1 MPTESPTLSPSATP
15 TTRHPTTL
23 MPTESPTLSPSATPT
38 TQHPTTLMPTDSPTI
53 SPSASPTT
61 QHPTTVTPTDS
72 PTVSPSAAPTTQ
84 HPTTVTPTDSPTVSP
99 SAAPTTQHP
108 TTVMPTDSPTVSPSA
123 SPTESPS
130 LSPTFSPTM
139 TPTET
144 PSLSPTILPPSP
156 PPPPPPP
163 PSPPPPPPSP
173 PPPPPNPPPPPL
185 ETDTTNT
192 SANAYLVSGTDNG
205 THVGGYTNETTGR
218 RRILASATSTDAFAW
233 YVDTYVDDEFI
244 GRCDPSSTSFGDHS
258 LLTAMVSLPGGKT
271 YANTQHSLIPVDD
284 LTGECAPLNMSNGDW
299 NVARVLYVE
308 DGVVYYT
315 AVSNVESGDGSTAL
329 HALNL
334 TDGDWRILLERQ
346 GMLTNETL
354 AVGVM
359 STKNGGNATG
369 EATLVVGFDNH
380 AVTIFHVDTGNITQL
395 EYRADR
401 FVDAIVAFVR
411 NREEISVV
419 VMAFHEPDLFEVVEM
434 YHNAT
439 DDSYDERLLLTF
451 FTNPRNVSEMTP
463 FKLASHDFDLD
474 GHMDL
479 VISSANLTTVTT
491 VLPILEFQ
499 NYDQSKTYFDVYH
512 NRNGHF
518 DLADSTRVYSP
529 SLIDLF
535 VPSFGAG
542 GGIRLINHEDAQMAS
557 ISRMTY
563 PPLPSAPPLSQQMPM
578 CMDRPA
584 HMIHGETLVGLT
596 EMYGGL
602 CYELSPAE
610 CNERAPCH
618 LNVATARCDFSL
630 EHFLRRRER
639 VHSTC
644 TGIPFDFCSQAD
656 ICVPGMLDTD
666 SQNPSCE
673 DGAVNITS
681 QACSI
686 YAKAYHNESVFK
698 GISDERVPDKTTLD
712 DEDPETECP
721 SLFDEDS
728 DEPSPRVV
736 YESSTRRCFVGFQGN
751 GADANS
757 DSDAPCC
764 DRATAALRVT
774 KQAHYALSSTLTGST
789 QNPQHVVFSFDEATG
804 MDCYIMNMFP
814 TNGDLVEIV
823 PVKLGI
829 QNSVTG
835 ENAKLK
841 HQMQNAILSIG
852 SNGMKIEGQHPI
864 GHVMLFDDK
873 LALNDLRKLHNGYVA
888 DRGMQ
893 REIAERLVFWYPMNQ
908 NWWQDHSGNGLHL
921 TEYISTAYQ
930 GWDASPATYDIT
942 RFLQSAYVKEI
953 IEPGTP
959 SLYHIQVRRGATNK
973 HYTTPTSSTIVANTT
988 REVLFAGS
996 YLQYET
1002 GAGLSGTSSH
1012 PGCVG
1017 GLHQMLPR
1025 LPEMVRWMTPEN
1037 ANQALLASPI
1047 PGTDTL
1053 STVGQRYHADP
1064 FNSTWYVL
1072 AACISNSECEARD
1085 GLHAVSDGGN
1095 YLEARDI
1102 VKFPYYLDRGSFTL
1116 SFWAML
1122 RTNTTNNQLT
1132 TFTITNS
1139 GTTLRNQG
1147 SGRRGQ
1153 SWVMQSGVALQ
1164 ITFGRCEAKTFVS
1177 GAAAIT
1183 DRDLCF
1189 TISAFDAT
1197 GHTGQATGFGNKDY
1211 NVPLYRN
1218 TAYNGSQTWMD
1229 YVVRDTGYLTGS
1241 QDRAQLVAITMDS
1254 WSRVQVY
1261 VGGSVGSEAT
1271 LVNAHV
1277 SGCART
1283 DCDIFLRGR
1292 SVWKEIAGD
1301 PVFAIGRAFERIQ
1314 GNVAINNVALFGTA
1328 LSRNEVEELYNRGKG
1343 NELSELLQSRLIMW
1357 LPLQYIH
1364 HRDLINPPSFITE
1377 YRAYGEVDGMLIDYD
1392 RTTKYYRISL
1402 GCHGGPCTQTW
1413 TASYTGFY
1421 NSYYNPTF
1429 KWQLTKPAGN
1439 YGDSDRF
1446 VKVNSTGEP
1455 YRLTAGPTFE
1465 NVRMIDRTIDHDQY
1479 MKTANPNAEEEERV
1493 YLGPGLEWVTNA
1505 TRDIV
1510 YGAHKRWSNFY
1521 MAGEATKGNYQT
1533 ATNGVD
1539 PIPRNVY
1546 NFILSQSSEALN
1558 VAVNVKR
1565 EITIAFWAPIYT
1577 ADYENDNKANYV
1589 SIINDD
1595 GYPIIRVEYRLYPH
1609 GTCGYRLYYSV
1620 QIGGGARSHSVFW
1633 QGTGCA
1639 VNYNDPD
1646 YTALLVFS
1654 VHSGLTAINMFTGNM
1669 HQKGG
1674 VHESTS
1680 LAKSGTITRLPNKPM
1695 HVGVGIYANPYNKE
1709 YRQHGGAGRVPITNL
1724 LVLDRQVNKA
1734 DVQTLLKDGFGGP
1747 LDPSFYPNTI
1757 HWYPMTQNWWEDV
1770 GPYRLHMNE
1779 YRTSGSAWYWEG
1791 PPNEGPFVRYESGTA
1806 SDFYLQYNNI
1816 TNMQSLRWF
1825 RMSRYN
1831 QNMVGIEKAQ
1841 NQVWINRQNSV
1852 YALTPA
1858 YPPPPPLA
1866 PHAQAALSRPYYA
1879 DVFGGWY
1886 YPVVTKFFEYDDGTY
1901 WSDPSVRVGRV
1912 SVGVGMSDTDSGSF
1926 PISQI
1931 AIFDRALSE
1940 VEISELYSNG
1950 TGNST
1955 MPTDL
1960 LDSLVSWYPMQDNW
1974 WEDISRTRAH
1984 FSEHLMRSKQTNY
1997 HFAHSVDHAW
2007 LNFMYS
2013 DYAVAINPPG
2023 LQSSFFARIANRNLD
2038 YKMYG
2043 SRTKRYITNMAPAFD
2058 AVWEEELPRH
2068 TDPVRESCD
2077 EVVAMVNISNATTE
2091 DEVMTIHATFAGVH
2105 DLTSARV
2112 SLGRVYESV
2121 RLSASIDETW
2131 TEVAV
2136 HRTSELD
2143 FVFSWGNGTIVRT
2156 DALRLLVGVGYWYS
2170 GDDYSVR
2177 GVDDPPDATLVEVR
2191 GCSLAS
2197 GDAKPVLPPRYATSS
2212 EEVLASSLHDDNF
2225 RFGEDC
2231 DTYGMTDDVYYH
2243 QELGVGRRYLLESGD
2258 QLVSYGI
2265 LSQSEDAAT
2274 TLCATML
2281 FDANVPSQYLPVPL
2295 WAHSYRA
2302 GVAYR
2307 FMSTTRNVTS
2317 VTLLLYASEYDLGS
2331 PTVRNVR
2338 VRYMTKGLHG
2348 NFVDVPHQSDHLKE
2362 GGAVRRALNVTVR
2375 FVPVLTRALLVS
2387 FDADE
2392 GASTPPTTYL
2402 RGLRIH
2408 EAASA
2413 VASADTSSE
2422 YAFYASPRTSSFLLT
2437 GSKQARDHA
2446 GDLQPLGT
2454 AYTVS
2459 QSSFGNKSFDDYYVV
2474 ATSPPSQKLSEMMRA
2489 SQFTL
2494 MFWTVITARHNLG
2507 HWFRDTVQLRTDDG
2521 YFVSV
2526 EWVHIENAYKLY
2538 ARYGDSGYAPSQAQ
2552 MNECEGQWD
2561 EQDWIQHLDGKQDI
2575 AQFIGL
2581 VVGDGQVKVYVGGAN
2596 SNSLDPEVV
2605 VHCYFDRELTRHF
2618 ARNTTQL
2625 VFGRDPV
2632 DYVQGQSP
2640 ITNVLLLDQALDE
2653 SELASYYNRG
2663 QGRDVDPK
2671 TVAAWYPMTR
2681 NWWQDVSE
2689 HSSHLHIYEGAG
2701 NTYNDKRYFLHAHTS
2716 LGFGKETRPGEPT
2729 VYFRRV
2735 GDSNAEFRWTPSFH
2749 VASGHNKLF
2758 SGTTQLNPYQSMYT
2772 SSNYMKKE
2780 NRDRISCTA
2789 GSCPTNY
2796 RYYSLLN
2803 LVAVEDQT
2811 WIGEPPYTEYSFGG
2825 AYSRGVIEDATH
2837 SADPVSSNWYYA
2849 SRSAYKAITTYSSE
2863 YDHLRMGHNVTERYE
2878 HDWKQH
2884 NNMLASDVNPLI
2896 SRAVNERSFTFSMW
2910 MMLNGK
2916 GGASEYST
2924 IIRLMDYGNDRQV
2937 AGQLSRGVEIY
2948 LYGDGTIGDRRIY
2961 AQVSFF
2967 MHAADSKTTEYQYY
2981 RLWHAMWFY
2990 AMPELDGT
2998 QQKAQMVTFVM
3009 HPNATVDIYVGNMN
3023 PDFPNVT
3030 AMVKGKYGEVRANRT
3045 FAQTGSEPDWSEWK
3059 PQDNDGTNFY
3069 NLSSD
3074 GRIVFNKRRNSVPG
3088 LMAFTNVLLLDVPLS
3103 EQEVTRLFESGDVRS
3118 EFSNNLVAWYPMTDN
3133 WWEDIG
3139 PYRSH
3144 FTEYLFTAGS
3154 FQEGAWNLTDR
3165 RVFNE
3170 FAVPVLAGNRS
3181 AYYYRTRYWDYQ
3193 FLTHPEINGFDKADI
3208 NNMETVPDE
3217 EQRWML
3223 AREPATRHV
3232 PVSAND
3238 PNLRDLGSNPTC
3250 VSIVDTEFDED
3261 AKYLMVNSQGRTP
3274 LANGDRLYTQE
3285 PHTNGMCPKAMLDGH
3300 AYRGTD
3306 GYTQASIQEYT
3317 YVVYAFGGGPRTVS
3331 AIRLTTS
3338 TLNDDITDPLA
3349 LKKQLLLFAYNLTT
3363 ATESY
3368 RFWGVAPTEANT
3380 GGHARFSGIG
3390 VVNSRG
3396 VHVEP
3401 VMYHYNRNVTGDS
3414 SDPYSYAS
3422 HLDVTS
3428 LNDHTFED
3436 YLYLW
3441 SSWSQPVFYVEL
3453 DTPET
3458 LRAVTLHSQNEF
3470 PQAGLLVASKDEVN
3484 WHVVSNWTATSS
3496 DTEVR
3501 ANVTDVSSKRYE
3513 IPNHR
3518 FSLYDYPPE
3527 EDSLRDEF
3535 EKTRFLEN
3543 YRDGEGRSLMVTF
3556 DPVVTT
3562 DAIFFGIRDAYAS
3575 VPTVIM
3581 ELRIFA
3587 TEYVGPTLSPP
3598 PSPPSSPSPPPAPP
3612 RAPPTPPSLFT
3623 MPRVGVQSLSTSN
3636 CQFQVGTYP
3645 YNNLILFNRSLQEDE
3660 LSRIYH
3666 EEGFSGSQDPLLKDV
3681 LAWYPMHTEN
3691 WWQDV
3696 SGNGRHLYEYRSPNY
3711 GTANAAD
3718 RTFTNIQ
3725 TLRDTYLVTRP
3736 GEKSNYYIQVAD
3748 PAHFSLAAYTPQHM
3762 YRGKIYDGYEIGA
3775 YFLGVRVVP
3784 DQRWFEFPEWYTGEH
3799 IIVTDNHALN
3809 RASDNTA
3816 CDTNKKDAWVLSTY
3830 DRSYSLSN
3838 GDTLYISPYDED
3850 EARSLDGYYPLYRR
3864 GYLGSQHEIP
3874 HNCSLARGEWDC
3886 NATSGTEGVVRFGFP
3901 NENHTLNHG
3910 NHTPVRHEAGCPTDL
3925 FDRSDS
3931 TGWFTS
3937 DGRYNML
3944 YRFGEAR
3951 YVDGIAFAMNDG
3963 LLESLSVTCY
3973 EDFGNA
3979 SSTFATVI
3987 DVTEAI
3993 SPDDGWVNLTG
4004 NATATCLSA
4013 RVRASTTGGITESA
4027 LIFYPSE
4034 PLINSPPPPALP
4046 PAPPRGVMVEGYF
4059 PVFASEPEAKS
4070 ASPLADAFL
4079 IKLTAGYYYMPSGL
4093 VQGAEVWYGDY
4104 VGTVDSSADD
4114 AQGNATDSSSV
4125 SAWGF
4130 GAFACSE
4137 ALRANKETC
4146 LGDRVREQLGGVVA
4160 GEIDTVA
4167 YPSGCLYVIRAHNV
4181 AELYYN
4187 DAKNVWHGCDR
4198 FAHVKCVCQKGV
4210 PESERRLVTRTTDP
4224 RFDALRYRLTFQDE
4238 EDPLRAVNGNGRE
4251 APQGSFNLTRGQ
4263 PALDFSVTPHGRFAG
4278 GSLVVNSSSGGLRL
4292 STDDR
4297 VLGLVGAP
4305 FESFT
4310 LSYWSRL
4317 EQKVARPSTPVLRTV
4332 PNGRFVDERALE
4344 SPVSHARQL
4353 RIVEATADAFSRT
4366 NPAAPSGYSYNGPA
4380 VIDGSMN
4387 TQAYIAR
4394 HVVLMFNRSVF
4405 VEELIVTVASHL
4417 NHPSW
4422 RHWTPGNL
4430 AWQRLLP
4437 NATGA
4442 YSESSWD
4449 WAPLQTELVGHGGV
4463 GSATVQGSVWGHQ
4476 RVISPIACTAVRALF
4491 PEPAQT
4497 GSYPRYMVTEMA
4509 AYGQLVHT
4517 ANATRGPPYRSHESA
4532 LLVERVRSESSP
4544 EQRSHVDFARNNS
4557 FEAPLA
4563 IFWRLRILQV
4573 SDVASETYQISA
4585 GPYLED
4591 ETGRIVSGSSGG
4603 LYKSS
4608 TRTLYSNGAYS
4619 IPGDISTRSNP
4630 GHFSSTGWTED
4641 IRTYFTFE
4649 YHVPRR
4655 PYRLRFKCGNS
4666 ADSPPKCPT
4675 LVSIEYAYNSSDSFT
4690 HLRNVSLLRY
4700 TRESPEIGQW
4710 RTVSI
4715 AEEDSGVTD
4724 VVNAEH
4730 VRETWVHTTAAF
4742 DSEQGATRVAKFY
4755 AGNAHGGALRDAV
4768 SRATLPLDVPGE
4780 RNFEFGADLVEDEV
4794 LRISD
4799 VRLHALALNWR
4810 EIEEMHRGFRDADSD
4825 PHRVSLLTKAPVYPE
4840 SFGASIASHLVDSP
4854 EELPFAFD
4862 SDTLR
4867 LQEPL
4872 GGDLIDR
4879 LKFAHR
4885 YVPAVSEDRAH
4896 ATTFTLE
4903 RPTLVYLGVPESVAD
4918 AQDVNASLYNQ
4929 LASWGGWSR
4938 GSSNLGC
4945 DQRLLPTSGA
4955 TTGYQSGHA
4964 HGSNIHIYMSNGL
4977 NYFWGSTYLAHA
4989 YVRDRP
4995 EMDLYF
5001 STAVT
5006 LTYLMLAQRNEDA
5019 NIAAHYGYFILP
5031 PDGDAEKD
5039 SDWVLLLRSELSKRT
5054 FLQHRIDPPR
5064 IMKGLRIMYTGE
5076 DYDLTD
5082 APDFMTAA
5090 NPALAIYQ
5098 VYMYG
5103 CEGAPSA
5110 VASVTTQKYERS
5122 VRTDSSGTLAARA
5135 NALKYGGYDKQE
5147 SITWYSA
5154 VADRGTHT
5162 LRCGDDDPLRDG
5174 GSHPAPHCSQT
5185 VIAFSGRDDADVPR
5199 VLTPF
5204 KGALVG
5210 AAALRNSTPYIGARP
5225 LGGDPTQEE
5234 PHERDIGRVA
5244 MWVYYDP
5251 SYYEGDSY
5259 YWRTGDAFIDEAR
5272 PGPSRPHLRESMKKR
5287 DLHNPHE
5294 HPGAL
5299 LDGIVSPAFES
5310 TTMKPDYQKPHLN
5323 ERDSVGE
5330 RVRLDALPD
5339 TTGDNRIGI
5348 GGYFGFE
5355 TTVDQRDMTVVLDFD
5370 GQLLG
5375 ASSHAGRRFGL
5386 ASVEIFNK
5394 HHPGQSSSGNRD
5406 FVSRVEIHCAASLI
5420 LTEAGNPSVH
5430 DDPNWIPV
5438 VHPHVPGSG
5447 GKDLLRPVQR
5457 TQHINYV
5464 SYTLHNNEPTQ
5475 IDLSKQ
5481 CDLGAGMRYLR
5492 LRFDR
5497 VFSSARSHG
5506 GLAEIRVWGRELR
5519 PRDADRAP
5527 RTEASSVAVSPPA
5540 ATAWRLDCAASGH
5553 QSGHNN
5559 NPTRANLNEWS
5570 VYDETGVAPTSKA
5583 FTSRAMPDAHFYT
5596 GTWARLG
5603 ITATVAVPAASN
5615 LDETYGTYWATD
5627 GIYNVNSG
5635 GSISMA
5641 CPGSSI
5647 VHTFAS
5653 PVTPSSVVWA
5663 GNDNG
5668 YAMTGMRVYYA
5679 SGNLSEPV
5687 RVLDDSVIPKRYPPI
5702 GFKEE
5707 AVSAGYLTTSGY
5719 DLGENLGVRSA
5730 NSGPI
5735 VMDLFVSNQSHGNGA
5750 YELRVDGDQQ
5760 PGHLTKSSPAKL
5772 FDHLDMRNET
5782 AAVLYSNSKVIEYTT
5797 TNLVVSPEMRHYSVT
5812 LRLPEFTYLLWYEL
5826 HPPIKDRARYAPRSW
5841 TLSGVCEQGERRELH
5856 RRDGAVENEWY
5867 TWRGTEYIVASEFAC
5882 NEFILTFRDLTTS
5895 NMISLTEWALFGSDT
5910 VADRD
5915 SLRPT
5920 WTEHAFYD
5928 VREDDLHSNVPLSV
5942 PLNEARPATGA
5953 RHWTLVIKDTID
5965 RAGPLELMEA
5975 SFLDDH
5981 LRLLQPESTFFS
5993 NNLSQSDP
6001 SVLHDGSENQNRMY
6015 RSDISVNDAPAVYD
6029 RAVFPVLLNYTF
6041 PADQRPPRYVQFA
6054 YDSSEASAP
6063 REIEVQFS
6071 HGGHYW
6077 TSHGTYRT
6085 EEFDLHPVGTH
6096 RPVRYDL
6103 RRRDVGRA
6111 ARYAHCELP
6120 RELAV
6125 TMDDESLRLS
6135 QQPLLSYLGSMEA
6148 EAYEASTEDDIQS
6161 VGSTQ
6166 LTRCALNDAQA
6177 NHSIHLLGECH
6188 LVLDLLEPANS
6199 FESSAELSLD
6209 EGFGKTAIIY
6219 NFSEPTSVGR
6229 IELTLADHALLKGV
6243 EIFYHAVLDEE
6254 LGHTSYLPFELA
6266 VERAGRD
6273 RLLLGPEDADLK
6285 RTVVYVSGEGSV
6297 STTALRLEFGG
6308 ASDDATTVALEG
6320 FRVYGPSPQ
6329 TPDRSPANYTRSAD
6343 ERPLVVVAGGH
6354 AIFEVTNPE
6363 RFVSTVV
6370 VEFLE
6375 DFEVPARWYL
6385 ESRKLNGS
6393 AWKRSHTQIDDARA
6407 RTAIRIDRDVEQFRL
6422 VIDDTHVAARYSLA
6436 AFEVYACECGNET
6449 NATLPELAV
6458 EAPRW
6463 ILPSHEAPTGDL
6475 KAALDGSGEL
6485 QESSS
6490 SSNAFI
6496 VYNERP
6502 IFANEE
6508 TDLVGMQLHVH
6519 GRTGTVALLIV
6530 PDGVREDH
6538 RASSSEAHA
6547 VPTPSVGVHVSDT
6560 AVRGVRYWRAFDD
6573 ESGAWSDTPE
6583 SEEFDLLDP
6592 PSSAVAGGVLR
6603 LVVDATN
6610 GDVRAYR
6617 NTLANEEETADFYLA
6632 HHFDDRL
6639 APIEHVHQ
6647 YRVVMMNLEGAGF
6660 DLVDADTRDL
6670 YREHSCDP
6678 SERLGSRFRITP
6690 EFDSFECDAFRRLD
6704 FSSSRFQCVHF
6715 EHTLTR
6721 YGGWTRDEATERCVE
6736 LGGTLLTIPD
6746 LDLVD
6751 AATFAAELR
6760 QAFHDSF
6767 RESVLADREHPL
6779 YQNIAV
6785 EELTATDLSELR
6797 FAMANLSSLTERTEA
6812 PPVFADVVARVDV
6825 ASGEWRWELSSAD
6838 TAAVDA
6844 ESLWLGGL
6852 TPDPM
6857 QKPRC
6862 AVLREAASNATFDGE
6877 PRFGLEATDCE
6888 SVLTHVACSRAA
6900 NVHAPPAPPAQRA
6913 PPSAVDRFGGARMAT
6928 DPLLRVV
6935 SYQDATLLSDEGETI
6950 AELAPYRPITLPS
6963 NVTYAYASVPITVYT
6978 NGPAEPAPVLLH
6990 ARGVVLGCVTWI
7002 DANETL
7008 ALRVMAHR
7016 AETRFAVVV
7025 EGDVVPTS
7033 WRADLALPTNV
7044 LVEANFTADR
7054 QVRAVFVR
7062 ASDEISVSAQ
7072 RAGDNEGGVS
7082 CMPLGDKLGGW
7093 TGVERSL
7100 TDGDAN
7106 LVLSAF
7112 RPGRELNETSELFPF
7127 ELVRL
7132 DELYQSTG
7140 KADSRRVYVG
7150 EAPSILAGS
7159 ELNERMQVGQGAG
7172 RARFEF
7178 NDNATRGTYLLVGC
7192 VNNRTD
7198 GTFDVAPWIP
7208 ERLFSTQFVY
7218 AYDTRPSIVG
7228 ALSFH
7233 TGVLPDY
7240 VDATQ
7245 QSVRQATTSAPED
7258 IIAGLYLKS
7267 YVLESAAQLP
7277 SNETLITGVPAAHA
7291 VVDGR
7296 RLRTVI
7302 GSVDYLSGRLWT
7314 SSLPDLRP

>member
-1 MPTESPTLSPSATP
+1 
-15 TTRHPTTL
+15 
-23 MPTESPTLSPSATPT
+23 
-38 TQHPTTLMPTDSPTI
+38 
-53 SPSASPTT
+53 
-61 QHPTTVTPTDS
+61 
-72 PTVSPSAAPTTQ
+72 
-84 HPTTVTPTDSPTVSP
+84 
-99 SAAPTTQHP
+99 
-108 TTVMPTDSPTVSPSA
+108 
-123 SPTESPS
+123 
-130 LSPTFSPTM
+130 
-139 TPTET
+139 
-144 PSLSPTILPPSP
+144 
-156 PPPPPPP
+156 
-163 PSPPPPPPSP
+163 
-173 PPPPPNPPPPPL
+173 
-185 ETDTTNT
+185 
-192 SANAYLVSGTDNG
+192 
-205 THVGGYTNETTGR
+205 
-218 RRILASATSTDAFAW
+218 
-233 YVDTYVDDEFI
+233 
-244 GRCDPSSTSFGDHS
+244 
-258 LLTAMVSLPGGKT
+258 MVSLPGGKT

-299 NVARVLYVE
+299 NMARVLYVE

-764 DRATAALRVT
+764 DRATAALR
-774 KQAHYALSSTLTGST
+774 S
-789 QNPQHVVFSFDEATG
+789 
-804 MDCYIMNMFP
+804 
-814 TNGDLVEIV
+814 
-823 PVKLGI
+823 
-829 QNSVTG
+829 
-835 ENAKLK
+835 
-841 HQMQNAILSIG
+841 
-852 SNGMKIEGQHPI
+852 
-864 GHVMLFDDK
+864 
-873 LALNDLRKLHNGYVA
+873 
-888 DRGMQ
+888 
-893 REIAERLVFWYPMNQ
+893 
-908 NWWQDHSGNGLHL
+908 
-921 TEYISTAYQ
+921 
-930 GWDASPATYDIT
+930 
-942 RFLQSAYVKEI
+942 
-953 IEPGTP
+953 
-959 SLYHIQVRRGATNK
+959 
-973 HYTTPTSSTIVANTT
+973 
-988 REVLFAGS
+988 
-996 YLQYET
+996 
-1002 GAGLSGTSSH
+1002 
-1012 PGCVG
+1012 
-1017 GLHQMLPR
+1017 
-1025 LPEMVRWMTPEN
+1025 
-1037 ANQALLASPI
+1037 
-1047 PGTDTL
+1047 
-1053 STVGQRYHADP
+1053 
-1064 FNSTWYVL
+1064 
-1072 AACISNSECEARD
+1072 
-1085 GLHAVSDGGN
+1085 
-1095 YLEARDI
+1095 
-1102 VKFPYYLDRGSFTL
+1102 
-1116 SFWAML
+1116 
-1122 RTNTTNNQLT
+1122 
-1132 TFTITNS
+1132 
-1139 GTTLRNQG
+1139 
-1147 SGRRGQ
+1147 
-1153 SWVMQSGVALQ
+1153 
-1164 ITFGRCEAKTFVS
+1164 
-1177 GAAAIT
+1177 
-1183 DRDLCF
+1183 
-1189 TISAFDAT
+1189 
-1197 GHTGQATGFGNKDY
+1197 
-1211 NVPLYRN
+1211 
-1218 TAYNGSQTWMD
+1218 
-1229 YVVRDTGYLTGS
+1229 
-1241 QDRAQLVAITMDS
+1241 
-1254 WSRVQVY
+1254 
-1261 VGGSVGSEAT
+1261 
-1271 LVNAHV
+1271 
-1277 SGCART
+1277 
-1283 DCDIFLRGR
+1283 
-1292 SVWKEIAGD
+1292 
-1301 PVFAIGRAFERIQ
+1301 FERIQ
-1314 GNVAINNVALFGTA
+1314 GNIAINNVALFGTA
-1328 LSRNEVEELYNRGKG
+1328 LSEEQLRLLYNYGSG
-1343 NELSELLQSRLIMW
+1343 VELDSHMRRLLIMW
-1357 LPLQYIH
+1357 LPLQHLH
-1364 HRDLINPPSFITE
+1364 HRDYANPPSFVTE
-1377 YRAYGEVDGMLIDYD
+1377 WRAYNQVDGMMTDLSQSASFQISG
-1392 RTTKYYRISL
+1392 TYYYE
-1402 GCHGGPCTQTW
+1402 Q
-1413 TASYTGFY
+1413 YFFY
-1421 NSYYNPTF
+1421 PNQHPNGV
-1429 KWQLTKPAGN
+1429 WHHMKPAGD
-1439 YGDSDRF
+1439 YGESDRF
-1446 VKVNSTGEP
+1446 VKVNNTAEP
-1455 YRLTAGPTFE
+1455 YRLIAGPTFE
-1465 NVRMIDRTIDHDQY
+1465 NVRMINRTIDHDEY
-1479 MKTANPNAEEEERV
+1479 AMLRSEGDSDSADGELSYT
-1493 YLGPGLEWVTNA
+1493 GPGAEWLTNFFR
-1505 TRDIV
+1505 TTFLR
-1510 YGAHKRWSNFY
+1510 K
-1521 MAGEATKGNYQT
+1521 E
-1533 ATNGVD
+1533 
-1539 PIPRNVY
+1539 PISFCP
-1546 NFILSQSSEALN
+1546 LQ
-1558 VAVNVKR
+1558 
-1565 EITIAFWAPIYT
+1565 
-1577 ADYENDNKANYV
+1577 
-1589 SIINDD
+1589 
-1595 GYPIIRVEYRLYPH
+1595 
-1609 GTCGYRLYYSV
+1609 
-1620 QIGGGARSHSVFW
+1620 
-1633 QGTGCA
+1633 
-1639 VNYNDPD
+1639 
-1646 YTALLVFS
+1646 
-1654 VHSGLTAINMFTGNM
+1654 
-1669 HQKGG
+1669 
-1674 VHESTS
+1674 
-1680 LAKSGTITRLPNKPM
+1680 
-1695 HVGVGIYANPYNKE
+1695 
-1709 YRQHGGAGRVPITNL
+1709 VPI
-1724 LVLDRQVNKA
+1724 
-1734 DVQTLLKDGFGGP
+1734 
-1747 LDPSFYPNTI
+1747 
-1757 HWYPMTQNWWEDV
+1757 
-1770 GPYRLHMNE
+1770 
-1779 YRTSGSAWYWEG
+1779 
-1791 PPNEGPFVRYESGTA
+1791 
-1806 SDFYLQYNNI
+1806 
-1816 TNMQSLRWF
+1816 
-1825 RMSRYN
+1825 
-1831 QNMVGIEKAQ
+1831 
-1841 NQVWINRQNSV
+1841 
-1852 YALTPA
+1852 
-1858 YPPPPPLA
+1858 
-1866 PHAQAALSRPYYA
+1866 
-1879 DVFGGWY
+1879 
-1886 YPVVTKFFEYDDGTY
+1886 
-1901 WSDPSVRVGRV
+1901 
-1912 SVGVGMSDTDSGSF
+1912 
-1926 PISQI
+1926 
-1931 AIFDRALSE
+1931 
-1940 VEISELYSNG
+1940 
-1950 TGNST
+1950 
-1955 MPTDL
+1955 
-1960 LDSLVSWYPMQDNW
+1960 
-1974 WEDISRTRAH
+1974 
-1984 FSEHLMRSKQTNY
+1984 
-1997 HFAHSVDHAW
+1997 
-2007 LNFMYS
+2007 
-2013 DYAVAINPPG
+2013 
-2023 LQSSFFARIANRNLD
+2023 
-2038 YKMYG
+2038 
-2043 SRTKRYITNMAPAFD
+2043 
-2058 AVWEEELPRH
+2058 
-2068 TDPVRESCD
+2068 
-2077 EVVAMVNISNATTE
+2077 
-2091 DEVMTIHATFAGVH
+2091 
-2105 DLTSARV
+2105 
-2112 SLGRVYESV
+2112 
-2121 RLSASIDETW
+2121 
-2131 TEVAV
+2131 
-2136 HRTSELD
+2136 
-2143 FVFSWGNGTIVRT
+2143 
-2156 DALRLLVGVGYWYS
+2156 
-2170 GDDYSVR
+2170 
-2177 GVDDPPDATLVEVR
+2177 
-2191 GCSLAS
+2191 
-2197 GDAKPVLPPRYATSS
+2197 
-2212 EEVLASSLHDDNF
+2212 
-2225 RFGEDC
+2225 
-2231 DTYGMTDDVYYH
+2231 
-2243 QELGVGRRYLLESGD
+2243 
-2258 QLVSYGI
+2258 
-2265 LSQSEDAAT
+2265 
-2274 TLCATML
+2274 
-2281 FDANVPSQYLPVPL
+2281 
-2295 WAHSYRA
+2295 
-2302 GVAYR
+2302 
-2307 FMSTTRNVTS
+2307 
-2317 VTLLLYASEYDLGS
+2317 
-2331 PTVRNVR
+2331 
-2338 VRYMTKGLHG
+2338 
-2348 NFVDVPHQSDHLKE
+2348 
-2362 GGAVRRALNVTVR
+2362 
-2375 FVPVLTRALLVS
+2375 
-2387 FDADE
+2387 
-2392 GASTPPTTYL
+2392 
-2402 RGLRIH
+2402 LRI
-2408 EAASA
+2408 
-2413 VASADTSSE
+2413 
-2422 YAFYASPRTSSFLLT
+2422 
-2437 GSKQARDHA
+2437 
-2446 GDLQPLGT
+2446 
-2454 AYTVS
+2454 
-2459 QSSFGNKSFDDYYVV
+2459 
-2474 ATSPPSQKLSEMMRA
+2474 
-2489 SQFTL
+2489 
-2494 MFWTVITARHNLG
+2494 
-2507 HWFRDTVQLRTDDG
+2507 
-2521 YFVSV
+2521 
-2526 EWVHIENAYKLY
+2526 
-2538 ARYGDSGYAPSQAQ
+2538 
-2552 MNECEGQWD
+2552 
-2561 EQDWIQHLDGKQDI
+2561 
-2575 AQFIGL
+2575 
-2581 VVGDGQVKVYVGGAN
+2581 
-2596 SNSLDPEVV
+2596 
-2605 VHCYFDRELTRHF
+2605 
-2618 ARNTTQL
+2618 
-2625 VFGRDPV
+2625 
-2632 DYVQGQSP
+2632 
-2640 ITNVLLLDQALDE
+2640 
-2653 SELASYYNRG
+2653 
-2663 QGRDVDPK
+2663 
-2671 TVAAWYPMTR
+2671 
-2681 NWWQDVSE
+2681 
-2689 HSSHLHIYEGAG
+2689 
-2701 NTYNDKRYFLHAHTS
+2701 
-2716 LGFGKETRPGEPT
+2716 
-2729 VYFRRV
+2729 
-2735 GDSNAEFRWTPSFH
+2735 
-2749 VASGHNKLF
+2749 
-2758 SGTTQLNPYQSMYT
+2758 
-2772 SSNYMKKE
+2772 
-2780 NRDRISCTA
+2780 
-2789 GSCPTNY
+2789 
-2796 RYYSLLN
+2796 
-2803 LVAVEDQT
+2803 
-2811 WIGEPPYTEYSFGG
+2811 
-2825 AYSRGVIEDATH
+2825 
-2837 SADPVSSNWYYA
+2837 
-2849 SRSAYKAITTYSSE
+2849 
-2863 YDHLRMGHNVTERYE
+2863 
-2878 HDWKQH
+2878 
-2884 NNMLASDVNPLI
+2884 
-2896 SRAVNERSFTFSMW
+2896 
-2910 MMLNGK
+2910 
-2916 GGASEYST
+2916 
-2924 IIRLMDYGNDRQV
+2924 
-2937 AGQLSRGVEIY
+2937 
-2948 LYGDGTIGDRRIY
+2948 
-2961 AQVSFF
+2961 
-2967 MHAADSKTTEYQYY
+2967 
-2981 RLWHAMWFY
+2981 
-2990 AMPELDGT
+2990 
-2998 QQKAQMVTFVM
+2998 
-3009 HPNATVDIYVGNMN
+3009 
-3023 PDFPNVT
+3023 
-3030 AMVKGKYGEVRANRT
+3030 
-3045 FAQTGSEPDWSEWK
+3045 
-3059 PQDNDGTNFY
+3059 
-3069 NLSSD
+3069 
-3074 GRIVFNKRRNSVPG
+3074 
-3088 LMAFTNVLLLDVPLS
+3088 
-3103 EQEVTRLFESGDVRS
+3103 
-3118 EFSNNLVAWYPMTDN
+3118 
-3133 WWEDIG
+3133 
-3139 PYRSH
+3139 
-3144 FTEYLFTAGS
+3144 
-3154 FQEGAWNLTDR
+3154 
-3165 RVFNE
+3165 
-3170 FAVPVLAGNRS
+3170 
-3181 AYYYRTRYWDYQ
+3181 
-3193 FLTHPEINGFDKADI
+3193 
-3208 NNMETVPDE
+3208 
-3217 EQRWML
+3217 
-3223 AREPATRHV
+3223 
-3232 PVSAND
+3232 
-3238 PNLRDLGSNPTC
+3238 
-3250 VSIVDTEFDED
+3250 
-3261 AKYLMVNSQGRTP
+3261 
-3274 LANGDRLYTQE
+3274 
-3285 PHTNGMCPKAMLDGH
+3285 
-3300 AYRGTD
+3300 
-3306 GYTQASIQEYT
+3306 
-3317 YVVYAFGGGPRTVS
+3317 
-3331 AIRLTTS
+3331 
-3338 TLNDDITDPLA
+3338 
-3349 LKKQLLLFAYNLTT
+3349 
-3363 ATESY
+3363 
-3368 RFWGVAPTEANT
+3368 
-3380 GGHARFSGIG
+3380 
-3390 VVNSRG
+3390 
-3396 VHVEP
+3396 
-3401 VMYHYNRNVTGDS
+3401 
-3414 SDPYSYAS
+3414 
-3422 HLDVTS
+3422 
-3428 LNDHTFED
+3428 
-3436 YLYLW
+3436 
-3441 SSWSQPVFYVEL
+3441 
-3453 DTPET
+3453 
-3458 LRAVTLHSQNEF
+3458 
-3470 PQAGLLVASKDEVN
+3470 
-3484 WHVVSNWTATSS
+3484 
-3496 DTEVR
+3496 
-3501 ANVTDVSSKRYE
+3501 
-3513 IPNHR
+3513 
-3518 FSLYDYPPE
+3518 
-3527 EDSLRDEF
+3527 
-3535 EKTRFLEN
+3535 
-3543 YRDGEGRSLMVTF
+3543 
-3556 DPVVTT
+3556 
-3562 DAIFFGIRDAYAS
+3562 
-3575 VPTVIM
+3575 
-3581 ELRIFA
+3581 
-3587 TEYVGPTLSPP
+3587 
-3598 PSPPSSPSPPPAPP
+3598 
-3612 RAPPTPPSLFT
+3612 
-3623 MPRVGVQSLSTSN
+3623 
-3636 CQFQVGTYP
+3636 
-3645 YNNLILFNRSLQEDE
+3645 
-3660 LSRIYH
+3660 
-3666 EEGFSGSQDPLLKDV
+3666 
-3681 LAWYPMHTEN
+3681 
-3691 WWQDV
+3691 
-3696 SGNGRHLYEYRSPNY
+3696 
-3711 GTANAAD
+3711 
-3718 RTFTNIQ
+3718 
-3725 TLRDTYLVTRP
+3725 
-3736 GEKSNYYIQVAD
+3736 
-3748 PAHFSLAAYTPQHM
+3748 
-3762 YRGKIYDGYEIGA
+3762 
-3775 YFLGVRVVP
+3775 
-3784 DQRWFEFPEWYTGEH
+3784 
-3799 IIVTDNHALN
+3799 
-3809 RASDNTA
+3809 
-3816 CDTNKKDAWVLSTY
+3816 
-3830 DRSYSLSN
+3830 
-3838 GDTLYISPYDED
+3838 
-3850 EARSLDGYYPLYRR
+3850 
-3864 GYLGSQHEIP
+3864 
-3874 HNCSLARGEWDC
+3874 
-3886 NATSGTEGVVRFGFP
+3886 
-3901 NENHTLNHG
+3901 
-3910 NHTPVRHEAGCPTDL
+3910 
-3925 FDRSDS
+3925 
-3931 TGWFTS
+3931 
-3937 DGRYNML
+3937 
-3944 YRFGEAR
+3944 
-3951 YVDGIAFAMNDG
+3951 
-3963 LLESLSVTCY
+3963 
-3973 EDFGNA
+3973 
-3979 SSTFATVI
+3979 
-3987 DVTEAI
+3987 
-3993 SPDDGWVNLTG
+3993 
-4004 NATATCLSA
+4004 
-4013 RVRASTTGGITESA
+4013 
-4027 LIFYPSE
+4027 
-4034 PLINSPPPPALP
+4034 
-4046 PAPPRGVMVEGYF
+4046 
-4059 PVFASEPEAKS
+4059 
-4070 ASPLADAFL
+4070 
-4079 IKLTAGYYYMPSGL
+4079 
-4093 VQGAEVWYGDY
+4093 
-4104 VGTVDSSADD
+4104 
-4114 AQGNATDSSSV
+4114 
-4125 SAWGF
+4125 
-4130 GAFACSE
+4130 
-4137 ALRANKETC
+4137 
-4146 LGDRVREQLGGVVA
+4146 
-4160 GEIDTVA
+4160 
-4167 YPSGCLYVIRAHNV
+4167 
-4181 AELYYN
+4181 
-4187 DAKNVWHGCDR
+4187 
-4198 FAHVKCVCQKGV
+4198 
-4210 PESERRLVTRTTDP
+4210 
-4224 RFDALRYRLTFQDE
+4224 
-4238 EDPLRAVNGNGRE
+4238 
-4251 APQGSFNLTRGQ
+4251 
-4263 PALDFSVTPHGRFAG
+4263 
-4278 GSLVVNSSSGGLRL
+4278 
-4292 STDDR
+4292 
-4297 VLGLVGAP
+4297 
-4305 FESFT
+4305 
-4310 LSYWSRL
+4310 
-4317 EQKVARPSTPVLRTV
+4317 
-4332 PNGRFVDERALE
+4332 
-4344 SPVSHARQL
+4344 
-4353 RIVEATADAFSRT
+4353 
-4366 NPAAPSGYSYNGPA
+4366 
-4380 VIDGSMN
+4380 
-4387 TQAYIAR
+4387 
-4394 HVVLMFNRSVF
+4394 
-4405 VEELIVTVASHL
+4405 
-4417 NHPSW
+4417 
-4422 RHWTPGNL
+4422 
-4430 AWQRLLP
+4430 
-4437 NATGA
+4437 
-4442 YSESSWD
+4442 
-4449 WAPLQTELVGHGGV
+4449 
-4463 GSATVQGSVWGHQ
+4463 
-4476 RVISPIACTAVRALF
+4476 
-4491 PEPAQT
+4491 
-4497 GSYPRYMVTEMA
+4497 
-4509 AYGQLVHT
+4509 
-4517 ANATRGPPYRSHESA
+4517 
-4532 LLVERVRSESSP
+4532 
-4544 EQRSHVDFARNNS
+4544 
-4557 FEAPLA
+4557 
-4563 IFWRLRILQV
+4563 
-4573 SDVASETYQISA
+4573 
-4585 GPYLED
+4585 
-4591 ETGRIVSGSSGG
+4591 
-4603 LYKSS
+4603 
-4608 TRTLYSNGAYS
+4608 
-4619 IPGDISTRSNP
+4619 
-4630 GHFSSTGWTED
+4630 
-4641 IRTYFTFE
+4641 
-4649 YHVPRR
+4649 
-4655 PYRLRFKCGNS
+4655 
-4666 ADSPPKCPT
+4666 
-4675 LVSIEYAYNSSDSFT
+4675 
-4690 HLRNVSLLRY
+4690 
-4700 TRESPEIGQW
+4700 
-4710 RTVSI
+4710 
-4715 AEEDSGVTD
+4715 
-4724 VVNAEH
+4724 
-4730 VRETWVHTTAAF
+4730 
-4742 DSEQGATRVAKFY
+4742 
-4755 AGNAHGGALRDAV
+4755 
-4768 SRATLPLDVPGE
+4768 
-4780 RNFEFGADLVEDEV
+4780 
-4794 LRISD
+4794 
-4799 VRLHALALNWR
+4799 
-4810 EIEEMHRGFRDADSD
+4810 
-4825 PHRVSLLTKAPVYPE
+4825 TKAPVYPE

-4903 RPTLVYLGVPESVAD
+4903 RPTLVYLGVPKSVAD

-4938 GSSNLGC
+4938 ASSSLEC
-4945 DQRLLPTSGA
+4945 HERLIPTSEA
-4955 TTGYQSGHA
+4955 PSSVSSVA
-4964 HGSNIHIYMSNGL
+4964 
-4977 NYFWGSTYLAHA
+4977 
-4989 YVRDRP
+4989 
-4995 EMDLYF
+4995 
-5001 STAVT
+5001 
-5006 LTYLMLAQRNEDA
+5006 AQR
-5019 NIAAHYGYFILP
+5019 
-5031 PDGDAEKD
+5031 
-5039 SDWVLLLRSELSKRT
+5039 
-5054 FLQHRIDPPR
+5054 
-5064 IMKGLRIMYTGE
+5064 
-5076 DYDLTD
+5076 
-5082 APDFMTAA
+5082 
-5090 NPALAIYQ
+5090 
-5098 VYMYG
+5098 
-5103 CEGAPSA
+5103 
-5110 VASVTTQKYERS
+5110 YERT
-5122 VRTDSSGTLAARA
+5122 VAKDSSGTLAARA
-5135 NALKYGGYDKQE
+5135 RARQYGGYDKQE
-5147 SITWYSA
+5147 PVEWYSA

-5185 VIAFSGRDDADVPR
+5185 VIAFSARDDAEAPR

-5210 AAALRNSTPYIGARP
+5210 AAALRNSTPYTGTRP
-5225 LGGDPTQEE
+5225 MGGDPTLNE
-5234 PHERDIGRVA
+5234 PHERDIGRTA

-5251 SYYEGDSY
+5251 IYYEGDSY
-5259 YWRTGDAFIDEAR
+5259 YWRTGDAFIDEER

-5540 ATAWRLDCAASGH
+5540 ATAWRLDCAASGD
-5553 QSGHNN
+5553 QWNHNN
-5559 NPTRANLNEWS
+5559 NPTLASLNEWA

-5583 FTSRAMPDAHFYT
+5583 FTSRAMPDAHFYS

-5603 ITATVAVPAASN
+5603 ITATVAIPAPMY
-5615 LDETYGTYWATD
+5615 LEETYADSSTIYWATD
-5627 GIYNVNSG
+5627 GRYNINSG
-5635 GSISMA
+5635 LSVTMT

-5647 VHTFAS
+5647 VHTFKS
-5653 PVTPSSVVWA
+5653 PVTPSSVVWVH
-5663 GNDNG
+5663 NT

-5687 RVLDDSVIPKRYPPI
+5687 RVLGDSVIPKRYPPI

-5719 DLGENLGVRSA
+5719 DLGENLGV
-5730 NSGPI
+5730 
-5735 VMDLFVSNQSHGNGA
+5735 
-5750 YELRVDGDQQ
+5750 
-5760 PGHLTKSSPAKL
+5760 
-5772 FDHLDMRNET
+5772 
-5782 AAVLYSNSKVIEYTT
+5782 
-5797 TNLVVSPEMRHYSVT
+5797 
-5812 LRLPEFTYLLWYEL
+5812 
-5826 HPPIKDRARYAPRSW
+5826 RSW

-5928 VREDDLHSNVPLSV
+5928 LGDRPYLPNAPLSV

-6015 RSDISVNDAPAVYD
+6015 RSDMSVNDAPAVYD

-6148 EAYEASTEDDIQS
+6148 DAYSAGKEDDEQS
-6161 VGSTQ
+6161 FGATT

-6177 NHSIHLLGECH
+6177 NHAVHLLAECDQ
-6188 LVLDLLEPANS
+6188 VLDLLDPTDS
-6199 FESSAELSLD
+6199 FESSASLSLED
-6209 EGFGKTAIIY
+6209 SVGTTAIIY

-6229 IELTLADHALLKGV
+6229 IELTLADHDPVKSVQLM
-6243 EIFYHAVLDEE
+6243 YHAVLDEE

-6393 AWKRSHTQIDDARA
+6393 AWIRSHTQIDDARA

-7100 TDGDAN
+7100 IDGDAN

-7267 YVLESAAQLP
+7267 YVLESDAQLP

>member
-1 MPTESPTLSPSATP
+1 M
-15 TTRHPTTL
+15 
-23 MPTESPTLSPSATPT
+23 
-38 TQHPTTLMPTDSPTI
+38 
-53 SPSASPTT
+53 
-61 QHPTTVTPTDS
+61 
-72 PTVSPSAAPTTQ
+72 
-84 HPTTVTPTDSPTVSP
+84 
-99 SAAPTTQHP
+99 
-108 TTVMPTDSPTVSPSA
+108 
-123 SPTESPS
+123 
-130 LSPTFSPTM
+130 
-139 TPTET
+139 
-144 PSLSPTILPPSP
+144 
-156 PPPPPPP
+156 
-163 PSPPPPPPSP
+163 
-173 PPPPPNPPPPPL
+173 
-185 ETDTTNT
+185 
-192 SANAYLVSGTDNG
+192 
-205 THVGGYTNETTGR
+205 
-218 RRILASATSTDAFAW
+218 
-233 YVDTYVDDEFI
+233 
-244 GRCDPSSTSFGDHS
+244 
-258 LLTAMVSLPGGKT
+258 
-271 YANTQHSLIPVDD
+271 
-284 LTGECAPLNMSNGDW
+284 
-299 NVARVLYVE
+299 
-308 DGVVYYT
+308 
-315 AVSNVESGDGSTAL
+315 
-329 HALNL
+329 
-334 TDGDWRILLERQ
+334 
-346 GMLTNETL
+346 
-354 AVGVM
+354 
-359 STKNGGNATG
+359 
-369 EATLVVGFDNH
+369 
-380 AVTIFHVDTGNITQL
+380 
-395 EYRADR
+395 
-401 FVDAIVAFVR
+401 
-411 NREEISVV
+411 
-419 VMAFHEPDLFEVVEM
+419 
-434 YHNAT
+434 
-439 DDSYDERLLLTF
+439 
-451 FTNPRNVSEMTP
+451 
-463 FKLASHDFDLD
+463 
-474 GHMDL
+474 
-479 VISSANLTTVTT
+479 
-491 VLPILEFQ
+491 
-499 NYDQSKTYFDVYH
+499 
-512 NRNGHF
+512 
-518 DLADSTRVYSP
+518 
-529 SLIDLF
+529 
-535 VPSFGAG
+535 
-542 GGIRLINHEDAQMAS
+542 
-557 ISRMTY
+557 
-563 PPLPSAPPLSQQMPM
+563 
-578 CMDRPA
+578 
-584 HMIHGETLVGLT
+584 
-596 EMYGGL
+596 
-602 CYELSPAE
+602 
-610 CNERAPCH
+610 
-618 LNVATARCDFSL
+618 
-630 EHFLRRRER
+630 
-639 VHSTC
+639 
-644 TGIPFDFCSQAD
+644 
-656 ICVPGMLDTD
+656 
-666 SQNPSCE
+666 
-673 DGAVNITS
+673 
-681 QACSI
+681 
-686 YAKAYHNESVFK
+686 
-698 GISDERVPDKTTLD
+698 
-712 DEDPETECP
+712 
-721 SLFDEDS
+721 
-728 DEPSPRVV
+728 
-736 YESSTRRCFVGFQGN
+736 
-751 GADANS
+751 
-757 DSDAPCC
+757 
-764 DRATAALRVT
+764 
-774 KQAHYALSSTLTGST
+774 
-789 QNPQHVVFSFDEATG
+789 
-804 MDCYIMNMFP
+804 
-814 TNGDLVEIV
+814 
-823 PVKLGI
+823 
-829 QNSVTG
+829 
-835 ENAKLK
+835 
-841 HQMQNAILSIG
+841 
-852 SNGMKIEGQHPI
+852 
-864 GHVMLFDDK
+864 
-873 LALNDLRKLHNGYVA
+873 
-888 DRGMQ
+888 
-893 REIAERLVFWYPMNQ
+893 
-908 NWWQDHSGNGLHL
+908 
-921 TEYISTAYQ
+921 
-930 GWDASPATYDIT
+930 
-942 RFLQSAYVKEI
+942 
-953 IEPGTP
+953 
-959 SLYHIQVRRGATNK
+959 
-973 HYTTPTSSTIVANTT
+973 
-988 REVLFAGS
+988 
-996 YLQYET
+996 
-1002 GAGLSGTSSH
+1002 
-1012 PGCVG
+1012 
-1017 GLHQMLPR
+1017 
-1025 LPEMVRWMTPEN
+1025 
-1037 ANQALLASPI
+1037 
-1047 PGTDTL
+1047 
-1053 STVGQRYHADP
+1053 
-1064 FNSTWYVL
+1064 
-1072 AACISNSECEARD
+1072 
-1085 GLHAVSDGGN
+1085 
-1095 YLEARDI
+1095 
-1102 VKFPYYLDRGSFTL
+1102 
-1116 SFWAML
+1116 
-1122 RTNTTNNQLT
+1122 
-1132 TFTITNS
+1132 
-1139 GTTLRNQG
+1139 
-1147 SGRRGQ
+1147 
-1153 SWVMQSGVALQ
+1153 
-1164 ITFGRCEAKTFVS
+1164 
-1177 GAAAIT
+1177 
-1183 DRDLCF
+1183 
-1189 TISAFDAT
+1189 
-1197 GHTGQATGFGNKDY
+1197 
-1211 NVPLYRN
+1211 
-1218 TAYNGSQTWMD
+1218 
-1229 YVVRDTGYLTGS
+1229 
-1241 QDRAQLVAITMDS
+1241 
-1254 WSRVQVY
+1254 
-1261 VGGSVGSEAT
+1261 
-1271 LVNAHV
+1271 
-1277 SGCART
+1277 
-1283 DCDIFLRGR
+1283 
-1292 SVWKEIAGD
+1292 
-1301 PVFAIGRAFERIQ
+1301 
-1314 GNVAINNVALFGTA
+1314 
-1328 LSRNEVEELYNRGKG
+1328 
-1343 NELSELLQSRLIMW
+1343 
-1357 LPLQYIH
+1357 
-1364 HRDLINPPSFITE
+1364 
-1377 YRAYGEVDGMLIDYD
+1377 
-1392 RTTKYYRISL
+1392 
-1402 GCHGGPCTQTW
+1402 
-1413 TASYTGFY
+1413 
-1421 NSYYNPTF
+1421 
-1429 KWQLTKPAGN
+1429 KPAGD
-1439 YGDSDRF
+1439 YGESDRF
-1446 VKVNSTGEP
+1446 VKVNNTAEP
-1455 YRLTAGPTFE
+1455 YRLIAGPTFE
-1465 NVRMIDRTIDHDQY
+1465 NVRMINRTIDHDEY
-1479 MKTANPNAEEEERV
+1479 AMLRSEGDSDSADGELSYT
-1493 YLGPGLEWVTNA
+1493 GPGAEWVTNA
-1505 TRDIV
+1505 TRAIV

-1521 MAGEATKGNYQT
+1521 MFGQNTKSDNQVS
-1533 ATNGVD
+1533 TNGVQ
-1539 PIPRNVY
+1539 PIPENVY
-1546 NFILSQSSEALN
+1546 NFLLSEPSKALSDAIN
-1558 VAVNVKR
+1558 KKKA
-1565 EITIAFWAPIYT
+1565 ITIAFWTPLFSETY
-1577 ADYENDNKANYV
+1577 DNDNKDNFV
-1589 SIINDD
+1589 SVMSED
-1595 GYPIIRVEYRLYPH
+1595 GYPILNIGYRLH
-1609 GTCGYRLYYSV
+1609 NSGTCGSRIYYPITV
-1620 QIGGGARSHSVFW
+1620 GGGTLMHNVYW
-1633 QGTGCA
+1633 NGNGCGRDNT
-1639 VNYNDPD
+1639 VTYEDPD
-1646 YTALLVFS
+1646 YTGLVVFS
-1654 VHSGLTAINMFTGNM
+1654 FHTGMTAIDIFTGNINEKGTV
-1669 HQKGG
+1669 HQ
-1674 VHESTS
+1674 STS
-1680 LAKSGTITRLPNKPM
+1680 RTTSGTITQLPRVPL
-1695 HVGVGIYANPYNKE
+1695 HIGVGIYTDFNNGE
-1709 YRQHGGAGRVPITNL
+1709 FRQNGGYGKIPITNL
-1724 LVLDRQVNKA
+1724 LVLDRAVTLL
-1734 DVQTLLKDGFGGP
+1734 DVQTLLHDGFGAP
-1747 LDPSFYPNTI
+1747 LHPSFHPNI
-1757 HWYPMTQNWWEDV
+1757 VHWYPMTRSWWEDV
-1770 GPYRLHMNE
+1770 GPHRAHMNE
-1779 YRTSGSAWYWEG
+1779 YRTSGSEYRWEG
-1791 PPNEGPFVRYESGTA
+1791 SPTEGFYLKTKYGIE
-1806 SDFYLQYNNI
+1806 SDFYLRKHL
-1816 TNMQSLRWF
+1816 TT
-1825 RMSRYN
+1825 
-1831 QNMVGIEKAQ
+1831 
-1841 NQVWINRQNSV
+1841 
-1852 YALTPA
+1852 YA
-1858 YPPPPPLA
+1858 
-1866 PHAQAALSRPYYA
+1866 
-1879 DVFGGWY
+1879 
-1886 YPVVTKFFEYDDGTY
+1886 FEYG
-1901 WSDPSVRVGRV
+1901 
-1912 SVGVGMSDTDSGSF
+1912 
-1926 PISQI
+1926 
-1931 AIFDRALSE
+1931 
-1940 VEISELYSNG
+1940 
-1950 TGNST
+1950 
-1955 MPTDL
+1955 
-1960 LDSLVSWYPMQDNW
+1960 
-1974 WEDISRTRAH
+1974 
-1984 FSEHLMRSKQTNY
+1984 
-1997 HFAHSVDHAW
+1997 VDHAW

-2023 LQSSFFARIANRNLD
+2023 LQSSFFARIANRSLD

-2043 SRTKRYITNMAPAFD
+2043 SRTNRYITNMAPAFD
-2058 AVWEEELPRH
+2058 AVWEEEPPRH
-2068 TDPVRESCD
+2068 DDPVRESCD
-2077 EVVAMVNISNATTE
+2077 EVVVMVNVSNSTTE
-2091 DEVMTIHATFAGVH
+2091 DEVFVTHATFAGVR
-2105 DLTSARV
+2105 DLTSVRV

-2121 RLSASIDETW
+2121 RLLASIDETW

-2143 FVFSWGNGTIVRT
+2143 FVFSWDNGTIVRT

-2170 GDDYSVR
+2170 ETRQLTLHYSVR

-2265 LSQSEDAAT
+2265 LSQSEDATT

-2281 FDANVPSQYLPVPL
+2281 FDANAPSQYLPVPL
-2295 WAHSYRA
+2295 RAHSYRA

-2459 QSSFGNKSFDDYYVV
+2459 QSSFGNKSFDDYHVV

-2494 MFWTVITARHNLG
+2494 MFWTVITARHNRG

-2538 ARYGDSGYAPSQAQ
+2538 ARYGDRRYAPSQAQ

-2561 EQDWIQHLDGKQDI
+2561 EQEWIEHLDGKQDI

-2689 HSSHLHIYEGAG
+2689 HSSHLHIYEGAVHI
-2701 NTYNDKRYFLHAHTS
+2701 YNNKRYFLHAQTS

-2749 VASGHNKLF
+2749 VEWQSGNNKLF
-2758 SGTTQLNPYQSMYT
+2758 SGTTQLNPYVNMYS
-2772 SSNYMKKE
+2772 SSNYMKRE
-2780 NRDRISCTA
+2780 TRHVASCTA
-2789 GSCPTNY
+2789 GRACPTDY

-2878 HDWKQH
+2878 QDWKQH

-2896 SRAVNERSFTFSMW
+2896 SQAVNARSFTFSMW
-2910 MMLNGK
+2910 MMLDGR
-2916 GGASEYST
+2916 GAASEYST
-2924 IIRLMDYGNDRQV
+2924 VIRLMDYGDNR
-2937 AGQLSRGVEIY
+2937 AEGQLSRGVEIY
-2948 LYGDGTIGDRRIY
+2948 LYGDGTSGDRRTRAEI
-2961 AQVSFF
+2961 SFF
-2967 MHAADSKTTEYQYY
+2967 TYAADSKTTQYQYY
-2981 RLWHAMWFY
+2981 RLWDAMWFY

-2998 QQKAQMVTFVM
+2998 QDAAQMVTFVM

-3023 PDFPNVT
+3023 PNFPNVT
-3030 AMVKGKYGEVRANRT
+3030 AMVKGKYGQVRPNRT
-3045 FAQTGSEPDWSEWK
+3045 FAQTGSEPDWSEWR
-3059 PQDNDGTNFY
+3059 PQDTDGTNFY

-3074 GRIVFNKRRNSVPG
+3074 GRIVFNKRRNSVTG

-3103 EQEVTRLFESGDVRS
+3103 ERQVTRLFETGDVRS

-3144 FTEYLFTAGS
+3144 FTEYLFTADS
-3154 FQEGAWNLTDR
+3154 FQEGAWNLTER

-3193 FLTHPEINGFDKADI
+3193 FLSHPQNNGFVKADI

-3428 LNDHTFED
+3428 LNDHTFKD
-3436 YLYLW
+3436 YIYLW
-3441 SSWSQPVFYVEL
+3441 PSWSQPVFYVEL

-3458 LRAVTLHSQNEF
+3458 LRAVTLHGQNEF

-3748 PAHFSLAAYTPQHM
+3748 PAHFSLAAYTPQHR
-3762 YRGKIYDGYEIGA
+3762 YRGSIYAGYEIGA

-3874 HNCSLARGEWDC
+3874 HNCSLALGEWDC

-4104 VGTVDSSADD
+4104 VGTVDSSADA

-4263 PALDFSVTPHGRFAG
+4263 PALEFSVTPHGRFAG
-4278 GSLVVNSSSGGLRL
+4278 GSLVMNSSSGGLRL

-4317 EQKVARPSTPVLRTV
+4317 EQKVARTSTPVLRTV

-4353 RIVEATADAFSRT
+4353 RIVEATADALSRT
-4366 NPAAPSGYSYNGPA
+4366 NPAAPYGFSYNGPA
-4380 VIDGSMN
+4380 LIDGSN
-4387 TQAYIAR
+4387 TMAYIGR
-4394 HVVLMFNRSVF
+4394 HAVLMFNRSVF
-4405 VEELIVTVASHL
+4405 VEELTVMVYSQVNQA
-4417 NHPSW
+4417 NW

-4449 WAPLQTELVGHGGV
+4449 WAPLPTNLIGQGGL
-4463 GSATVQGSVWGHQ
+4463 GSAVTGASWSHE

-4497 GSYPRYMVTEMA
+4497 GSYPRYMVQQMT

-4591 ETGRIVSGSSGG
+4591 ETGRIVSGFDG

-4619 IPGDISTRSNP
+4619 IPGDISTRSKP

-4649 YHVPRR
+4649 YHMPTR

-4903 RPTLVYLGVPESVAD
+4903 RPTLVYLGVPKSVAD

-4938 GSSNLGC
+4938 ASSSLEC
-4945 DQRLLPTSGA
+4945 HERLIPTSGNMQ
-4955 TTGYQSGHA
+4955 GYYHDTHRAS
-4964 HGSNIHIYMSNGL
+4964 SSDVHIYMSDGFY
-4977 NYFWGSTYLAHA
+4977 NYNSQQSRYA
-4989 YVRDRP
+4989 YAQLWVNPRP
-4995 EMDLYF
+4995 VMDLYF
-5001 STAVT
+5001 PNPVT
-5006 LTYLMLAQRNEDA
+5006 LATLILVQHSSTDNKLTKYA
-5019 NIAAHYGYFILP
+5019 YFTLR
-5031 PDGDAEKD
+5031 PDGEAVNDG
-5039 SDWVLLLRSELSKRT
+5039 DWELLLINDNLPRT
-5054 FLQHRIDPPR
+5054 IMQHDIDPPKM
-5064 IMKGLRIMYTGE
+5064 MKGLRIVYGGE
-5076 DYDLTD
+5076 DYVYDD
-5082 APDFMTAA
+5082 YPDYYRSTH
-5090 NPALAIYQ
+5090 PSISIYE

-5103 CEGAPSA
+5103 CAEAPSSVSS
-5110 VASVTTQKYERS
+5110 VAAQRYERT
-5122 VRTDSSGTLAARA
+5122 VAKDSSGTLAARA
-5135 NALKYGGYDKQE
+5135 RARQYGGYDKQE
-5147 SITWYSA
+5147 PVEWYSA

-5185 VIAFSGRDDADVPR
+5185 VIAFSARDDAEAPR

-5210 AAALRNSTPYIGARP
+5210 AAALRNSTPYTGTRP
-5225 LGGDPTQEE
+5225 MGGDPTLNE
-5234 PHERDIGRVA
+5234 PHERDIGRTA

-5251 SYYEGDSY
+5251 IYYEGDSY
-5259 YWRTGDAFIDEAR
+5259 YWRTGDAFIDEER

-5540 ATAWRLDCAASGH
+5540 ATAWRLDCAASGD
-5553 QSGHNN
+5553 QWNHNN
-5559 NPTRANLNEWS
+5559 NPTLASLNEWA

-5583 FTSRAMPDAHFYT
+5583 FTSRAMPDAHFYS

-5603 ITATVAVPAASN
+5603 ITATVAIPAPMY
-5615 LDETYGTYWATD
+5615 LEETYADSSTIYWATD
-5627 GIYNVNSG
+5627 GRYNINSG
-5635 GSISMA
+5635 LSVTMT

-5647 VHTFAS
+5647 VHTFKS
-5653 PVTPSSVVWA
+5653 PVTPSSVVWVH
-5663 GNDNG
+5663 NT

-5687 RVLDDSVIPKRYPPI
+5687 RVLGDSVIPKRYPPI

-5826 HPPIKDRARYAPRSW
+5826 HPPMKDRARYAPRSW

-5928 VREDDLHSNVPLSV
+5928 LGDRPYLPNAPLSV

-6063 REIEVQFS
+6063 REIEMQFS

-6085 EEFDLHPVGTH
+6085 EKFDLHPAGTH

-6148 EAYEASTEDDIQS
+6148 DAYSAGKEDDEQS
-6161 VGSTQ
+6161 FGATT

-6177 NHSIHLLGECH
+6177 NHAVHLLAECDQ
-6188 LVLDLLEPANS
+6188 VLDLLDPTDS
-6199 FESSAELSLD
+6199 FESSASLSLED
-6209 EGFGKTAIIY
+6209 SVGTTAIIY

-6229 IELTLADHALLKGV
+6229 IELTLADHDPVKSVQLM
-6243 EIFYHAVLDEE
+6243 YHAVLDEE

-7100 TDGDAN
+7100 IDGDAN

-7267 YVLESAAQLP
+7267 YVLESDAQLP

>member
-1 MPTESPTLSPSATP
+1 M
-15 TTRHPTTL
+15 
-23 MPTESPTLSPSATPT
+23 
-38 TQHPTTLMPTDSPTI
+38 
-53 SPSASPTT
+53 
-61 QHPTTVTPTDS
+61 
-72 PTVSPSAAPTTQ
+72 
-84 HPTTVTPTDSPTVSP
+84 
-99 SAAPTTQHP
+99 
-108 TTVMPTDSPTVSPSA
+108 
-123 SPTESPS
+123 
-130 LSPTFSPTM
+130 
-139 TPTET
+139 
-144 PSLSPTILPPSP
+144 
-156 PPPPPPP
+156 
-163 PSPPPPPPSP
+163 
-173 PPPPPNPPPPPL
+173 
-185 ETDTTNT
+185 
-192 SANAYLVSGTDNG
+192 
-205 THVGGYTNETTGR
+205 
-218 RRILASATSTDAFAW
+218 
-233 YVDTYVDDEFI
+233 
-244 GRCDPSSTSFGDHS
+244 GRCDTLTSNSQDFDF
-258 LLTAMVSLPGGKT
+258 LVAIVSLPGGDI
-271 YANTQHSLIPVDD
+271 YANTLQSIIKVNTD
-284 LTGECAPLNMSNGDW
+284 TGECVPMSASSSQNYS
-299 NVARVLYVE
+299 VARVLYVAQ
-308 DGVVYYT
+308 DKLYYT
-315 AVSNVESGDGSTAL
+315 AVSDIENGKGNTAL
-329 HALNL
+329 VALNL
-334 TDGDWRILLERQ
+334 TSGNGTVIVEAS
-346 GMLTNETL
+346 GMATNETL
-354 AVGVM
+354 AVGTTVYTNT
-359 STKNGGNATG
+359 SATSG
-369 EATLVVGFDNH
+369 SVIFLGLDGHN
-380 AVTIFHVDTGNITQL
+380 VTVLDVDTDTVIETTQ
-395 EYRADR
+395 YVADR
-401 FVDAIVAFVR
+401 YVDAISANIHDLDITSALFLT
-411 NREEISVV
+411 
-419 VMAFHEPDLFEVVEM
+419 FHEPDIFEVVEFV
-434 YHNAT
+434 YNSTKETYAH
-439 DDSYDERLLLTF
+439 RVLLEMVSD
-451 FTNPRNVSEMTP
+451 PRNVSTLTP
-463 FKLASHDFDLD
+463 NKLGNYDYDADGDLD
-474 GHMDL
+474 IL
-479 VISSANLTTVTT
+479 ISHVNMTGVTR
-491 VLPILEFQ
+491 LIQIQEFEIR
-499 NYDQSKTYFDVYH
+499 DQSNTYFDVYK
-512 NRNGHF
+512 NTKGEV
-518 DLADSTRVYSP
+518 DQSTYQHVKAA
-529 SLIDLF
+529 SLVDM
-535 VPSFGAG
+535 
-542 GGIRLINHEDAQMAS
+542 H
-557 ISRMTY
+557 
-563 PPLPSAPPLSQQMPM
+563 LPSKSVDTGIKLMNMGMAQLSTIVRVTFPPAPPTPQQTLM

-596 EMYGGL
+596 DMYGGL

-618 LNVATARCDFSL
+618 MNVATARCDFSL

-644 TGIPFDFCSQAD
+644 TGVPFDFCSQAD
-656 ICVPGMLDTD
+656 ICVPGILDTD
-666 SQNPSCE
+666 SQDPSCKN
-673 DGAVNITS
+673 GAVNITS

-686 YAKAYHNESVFK
+686 YAKVYHNESVFK

-712 DEDPETECP
+712 DEDLETECP

-764 DRATAALRVT
+764 DRTTAALR
-774 KQAHYALSSTLTGST
+774 
-789 QNPQHVVFSFDEATG
+789 
-804 MDCYIMNMFP
+804 
-814 TNGDLVEIV
+814 
-823 PVKLGI
+823 
-829 QNSVTG
+829 
-835 ENAKLK
+835 
-841 HQMQNAILSIG
+841 
-852 SNGMKIEGQHPI
+852 
-864 GHVMLFDDK
+864 
-873 LALNDLRKLHNGYVA
+873 
-888 DRGMQ
+888 
-893 REIAERLVFWYPMNQ
+893 
-908 NWWQDHSGNGLHL
+908 
-921 TEYISTAYQ
+921 
-930 GWDASPATYDIT
+930 
-942 RFLQSAYVKEI
+942 
-953 IEPGTP
+953 
-959 SLYHIQVRRGATNK
+959 
-973 HYTTPTSSTIVANTT
+973 
-988 REVLFAGS
+988 S
-996 YLQYET
+996 Y
-1002 GAGLSGTSSH
+1002 
-1012 PGCVG
+1012 
-1017 GLHQMLPR
+1017 
-1025 LPEMVRWMTPEN
+1025 
-1037 ANQALLASPI
+1037 
-1047 PGTDTL
+1047 
-1053 STVGQRYHADP
+1053 
-1064 FNSTWYVL
+1064 
-1072 AACISNSECEARD
+1072 
-1085 GLHAVSDGGN
+1085 
-1095 YLEARDI
+1095 
-1102 VKFPYYLDRGSFTL
+1102 
-1116 SFWAML
+1116 
-1122 RTNTTNNQLT
+1122 
-1132 TFTITNS
+1132 
-1139 GTTLRNQG
+1139 
-1147 SGRRGQ
+1147 
-1153 SWVMQSGVALQ
+1153 
-1164 ITFGRCEAKTFVS
+1164 
-1177 GAAAIT
+1177 
-1183 DRDLCF
+1183 
-1189 TISAFDAT
+1189 
-1197 GHTGQATGFGNKDY
+1197 
-1211 NVPLYRN
+1211 
-1218 TAYNGSQTWMD
+1218 
-1229 YVVRDTGYLTGS
+1229 
-1241 QDRAQLVAITMDS
+1241 
-1254 WSRVQVY
+1254 
-1261 VGGSVGSEAT
+1261 
-1271 LVNAHV
+1271 
-1277 SGCART
+1277 
-1283 DCDIFLRGR
+1283 
-1292 SVWKEIAGD
+1292 
-1301 PVFAIGRAFERIQ
+1301 ERIQ

-1328 LSRNEVEELYNRGKG
+1328 LSEHQLRLLYNDGKG
-1343 NELSELLQSRLIMW
+1343 IELDPHLQALLIMW
-1357 LPLQYIH
+1357 LPLQHLH
-1364 HRDLINPPSFITE
+1364 HRDFANPPSFVTE
-1377 YRAYGEVDGMLIDYD
+1377 WRAHGEVDGMITDISKTAAHKSGNYI
-1392 RTTKYYRISL
+1392 TTY
-1402 GCHGGPCTQTW
+1402 
-1413 TASYTGFY
+1413 GFFQP
-1421 NSYYNPTF
+1421 NTNP
-1429 KWQLTKPAGN
+1429 KLAWQYTKPAGN
-1439 YGDSDRF
+1439 NGESDRF

-1465 NVRMIDRTIDHDQY
+1465 NVRMIDRTIDHDEY
-1479 MKTANPNAEEEERV
+1479 AMLRSEGDSDSADGELSYT
-1493 YLGPGLEWVTNA
+1493 GPGAEWVTNA
-1505 TRDIV
+1505 TRAIV

-1521 MAGEATKGNYQT
+1521 MFGQNTKSDNQVS
-1533 ATNGVD
+1533 TNGVQ
-1539 PIPRNVY
+1539 PIPENVY
-1546 NFILSQSSEALN
+1546 NFLLSEPSKALSDAIN
-1558 VAVNVKR
+1558 KKKA
-1565 EITIAFWAPIYT
+1565 ITIAFWTPLFSETY
-1577 ADYENDNKANYV
+1577 DNDNKDNFV
-1589 SIINDD
+1589 SVMSED
-1595 GYPIIRVEYRLYPH
+1595 GYPILKIGYRLH
-1609 GTCGYRLYYSV
+1609 NSGTCGSRIYYPITV
-1620 QIGGGARSHSVFW
+1620 GGGTLTHDVYW
-1633 QGTGCA
+1633 NGNGCGRDNT
-1639 VNYNDPD
+1639 VTYEDPD
-1646 YTALLVFS
+1646 YTGLVVFS
-1654 VHSGLTAINMFTGNM
+1654 FHTGMTAIDIFTGNINEKGTV
-1669 HQKGG
+1669 HQ
-1674 VHESTS
+1674 STS
-1680 LAKSGTITRLPNKPM
+1680 RTTSGTITQLPRVPL
-1695 HVGVGIYANPYNKE
+1695 HIGVGIYADFNNGE
-1709 YRQHGGAGRVPITNL
+1709 FRQNGGEGKIPITNL
-1724 LVLDRQVNKA
+1724 LVLDRAVTLL
-1734 DVQTLLKDGFGGP
+1734 DVQTLLHDGFGAP
-1747 LDPSFYPNTI
+1747 LHPSFHPNI
-1757 HWYPMTQNWWEDV
+1757 VHWYPMTRSWWEDV
-1770 GPYRLHMNE
+1770 GPHRAHMNE
-1779 YRTSGSAWYWEG
+1779 YRTSGSEDQWEG
-1791 PPNEGPFVRYESGTA
+1791 SPTEGFYLKTKYGIE
-1806 SDFYLQYNNI
+1806 SDFYL
-1816 TNMQSLRWF
+1816 R
-1825 RMSRYN
+1825 
-1831 QNMVGIEKAQ
+1831 
-1841 NQVWINRQNSV
+1841 
-1852 YALTPA
+1852 
-1858 YPPPPPLA
+1858 
-1866 PHAQAALSRPYYA
+1866 
-1879 DVFGGWY
+1879 
-1886 YPVVTKFFEYDDGTY
+1886 
-1901 WSDPSVRVGRV
+1901 
-1912 SVGVGMSDTDSGSF
+1912 
-1926 PISQI
+1926 
-1931 AIFDRALSE
+1931 
-1940 VEISELYSNG
+1940 
-1950 TGNST
+1950 
-1955 MPTDL
+1955 
-1960 LDSLVSWYPMQDNW
+1960 
-1974 WEDISRTRAH
+1974 
-1984 FSEHLMRSKQTNY
+1984 EHLMRSKQTNY

-2007 LNFMYS
+2007 LNFLYS

-2023 LQSSFFARIANRNLD
+2023 LQTSFFARIANRSLD

-2043 SRTKRYITNMAPAFD
+2043 SRQKRYITNMAPAFD

-2170 GDDYSVR
+2170 GEDYSVR

-2265 LSQSEDAAT
+2265 LSQSEDATT

-2281 FDANVPSQYLPVPL
+2281 FDANAPSQYLPVPL
-2295 WAHSYRA
+2295 RAHSYRA

-2459 QSSFGNKSFDDYYVV
+2459 QSSFGNKSFDDYHVV

-2494 MFWTVITARHNLG
+2494 MFWTVITARYNRG

-2689 HSSHLHIYEGAG
+2689 HSSHLHIYEGALH
-2701 NTYNDKRYFLHAHTS
+2701 TYNNKRYFLHAHTS

-2735 GDSNAEFRWTPSFH
+2735 GDSNAEFRWTPSFN
-2749 VASGHNKLF
+2749 VETQSGNNRLF
-2758 SGTTQLNPYQSMYT
+2758 SGTTQLNPYVNMY
-2772 SSNYMKKE
+2772 SSYNYMKKDD
-2780 NRDRISCTA
+2780 RDRISCTA
-2789 GSCPTNY
+2789 GSCPTNH
-2796 RYYSLLN
+2796 RYHSLLN

-2878 HDWKQH
+2878 QDWKQH

-2896 SRAVNERSFTFSMW
+2896 SQAVNARSFTFSMW
-2910 MMLNGK
+2910 MMLDGR
-2916 GGASEYST
+2916 GAASEYST
-2924 IIRLMDYGNDRQV
+2924 VIRLMDYGDNR
-2937 AGQLSRGVEIY
+2937 AEGQLSRGVEIY
-2948 LYGDGTIGDRRIY
+2948 LYGDGTSGDRRTRAEI
-2961 AQVSFF
+2961 SFF
-2967 MHAADSKTTEYQYY
+2967 TYAADSKTTQYQYY
-2981 RLWHAMWFY
+2981 RLWDAMWFY

-2998 QQKAQMVTFVM
+2998 QDAAQMVTFVM

-3023 PDFPNVT
+3023 PNFPNVT
-3030 AMVKGKYGEVRANRT
+3030 AMVKGKYGQVRPNRT
-3045 FAQTGSEPDWSEWK
+3045 FAQTGSEPDWSEWR
-3059 PQDNDGTNFY
+3059 PQDTDGTNFY

-3074 GRIVFNKRRNSVPG
+3074 GRIVFNKRRNSVTG

-3103 EQEVTRLFESGDVRS
+3103 ERQVTRLFETGDVRS

-3144 FTEYLFTAGS
+3144 FTEYLFTADS
-3154 FQEGAWNLTDR
+3154 FQEGAWNLTER

-3193 FLTHPEINGFDKADI
+3193 FLSHPENNGFVKADI

-3436 YLYLW
+3436 YIYLW
-3441 SSWSQPVFYVEL
+3441 PSWTQPVLYVDL
-3453 DTPET
+3453 LTPEA
-3458 LRAVTLHSQNEF
+3458 LRSVTLHSQGEF
-3470 PQAGLLVASKDEVN
+3470 PAAGLLVASDDGVT
-3484 WHVVSNWTATSS
+3484 WRAVSNWTAASS

-3518 FSLYDYPPE
+3518 FSLCDYPPE

-3598 PSPPSSPSPPPAPP
+3598 PSPPSPPSPPPAPP
-3612 RAPPTPPSLFT
+3612 RMPPTPPSLFT
-3623 MPRVGVQSLSTSN
+3623 LPQVGVRSLSTSN
-3636 CQFQVGTYP
+3636 WYVFGRGDVDATSNNYQYGYKARLETTNFPADWDRHNGIMSEPDEELARAFNTKNQDASTGFTFVYFTILAAGVPYDASNRWGMTKRGGCGLTDGDRDVLWLGQISVTPARAASAYPYVYFYTGFGSANSGQHFYTDMHTSYNDGHYEQDQFNGLQGSAQMFAVTYKQKKLRMYIGYNDTFEEIPNSANDFSNQNWNYWPTWDRASFSCGFEYNQFNVGSYP
-3645 YNNLILFNRSLQEDE
+3645 YNNLILFNRSLDEGE
-3660 LSRIYH
+3660 LSRIYK
-3666 EEGFSGSQDPLLKDV
+3666 EEGFAGTEDPLLQDV

-3691 WWQDV
+3691 WWEDV

-3748 PAHFSLAAYTPQHM
+3748 PAHFSLAAYTPQHR
-3762 YRGKIYDGYEIGA
+3762 YRGSIYAGYEIGA
-3775 YFLGVRVVP
+3775 YFLGVRIVP

-3799 IIVTDNHALN
+3799 VIVTDNHALN
-3809 RASDNTA
+3809 QASDDTA
-3816 CDTNKKDAWVLSTY
+3816 CDMNGEDAWVLSTY

-3838 GDTLYISPYDED
+3838 GDTLYTSPYDED
-3850 EARSLDGYYPLYRR
+3850 EARSLDGYFPLYRR
-3864 GYLGSQHEIP
+3864 GYLDSQHALP
-3874 HNCSLARGEWDC
+3874 HNCTLEENAWNC
-3886 NATSGTEGVVRFGFP
+3886 NAPLQAENVVHFAFP
-3901 NENHTLNHG
+3901 SENYTLHHG
-3910 NHTPVRHEAGCPTDL
+3910 NHTPDRYGAGCPTDL
-3925 FDRSDS
+3925 FDRSDR

-3937 DGRYNML
+3937 DGNYNML
-3944 YRFGEAR
+3944 YRFVEPR
-3951 YVDGIAFAMNDG
+3951 SVDGIALAMSDG
-3963 LLESLSVTCY
+3963 VMRSLRLTCY
-3973 EDFGNA
+3973 EDFGNV
-3979 SSTFATVI
+3979 SSPFVTMV
-3987 DVTEAI
+3987 DVTEPI
-3993 SPDDGWVNLTG
+3993 SPDHGWVNITG

-4027 LIFYPSE
+4027 LVYYPSE
-4034 PLINSPPPPALP
+4034 PLSNPPSPPALP

-4278 GSLVVNSSSGGLRL
+4278 GSLVMNSSSGGLRL

-4353 RIVEATADAFSRT
+4353 RIVEATADALSRT
-4366 NPAAPSGYSYNGPA
+4366 NPAAPYGFSYNGPA
-4380 VIDGSMN
+4380 LIDGSN
-4387 TQAYIAR
+4387 TMAYIGR
-4394 HVVLMFNRSVF
+4394 HAVLMFNRSVF
-4405 VEELIVTVASHL
+4405 VEELIVMVYSQVNQA
-4417 NHPSW
+4417 NW

-4449 WAPLQTELVGHGGV
+4449 WAPLPTNLIGQGGL
-4463 GSATVQGSVWGHQ
+4463 GSAVTGASWSHE

-4497 GSYPRYMVTEMA
+4497 GSYPRYMVQQMT

-4649 YHVPRR
+4649 YHMPRR

-4675 LVSIEYAYNSSDSFT
+4675 LVSIEYAYNSSDSFI

-4755 AGNAHGGALRDAV
+4755 AGNAHGGALRDAI

-4810 EIEEMHRGFRDADSD
+4810 EIDEMHRGFRDADSD

-4885 YVPAVSEDRAH
+4885 YVPAIHEDRAH
-4896 ATTFTLE
+4896 AITFTLE
-4903 RPTLVYLGVPESVAD
+4903 RPTLVYLGVPSSVATS
-4918 AQDVNASLYNQ
+4918 QDVNASLYNQ
-4929 LASWGGWSR
+4929 LVSWGGWSR
-4938 GSSNLGC
+4938 
-4945 DQRLLPTSGA
+4945 
-4955 TTGYQSGHA
+4955 
-4964 HGSNIHIYMSNGL
+4964 
-4977 NYFWGSTYLAHA
+4977 
-4989 YVRDRP
+4989 
-4995 EMDLYF
+4995 
-5001 STAVT
+5001 
-5006 LTYLMLAQRNEDA
+5006 
-5019 NIAAHYGYFILP
+5019 
-5031 PDGDAEKD
+5031 
-5039 SDWVLLLRSELSKRT
+5039 
-5054 FLQHRIDPPR
+5054 
-5064 IMKGLRIMYTGE
+5064 E
-5076 DYDLTD
+5076 DYAVKD
-5082 APDFMTAA
+5082 APDFNGA
-5090 NPALAIYQ
+5090 NDPTIYIYE
-5098 VYMYG
+5098 VFMYG
-5103 CEGAPSA
+5103 CAEAPVS
-5110 VASVTTQKYERS
+5110 STGSITTQKYRRS
-5122 VRTDSSGTLAARA
+5122 VDKDSSGTLAARA
-5135 NALKYGGYDKQE
+5135 RARQYGGYDKQE
-5147 SITWYSA
+5147 PIEWYSA

-5234 PHERDIGRVA
+5234 PHERDIGRTA

-5287 DLHNPHE
+5287 NLFNPHE

-5540 ATAWRLDCAASGH
+5540 ATAWRLDCAASGD
-5553 QSGHNN
+5553 QWNHNN
-5559 NPTRANLNEWS
+5559 NPTLASLNEWA

-5583 FTSRAMPDAHFYT
+5583 FTSRAMPDAHFYS

-5603 ITATVAVPAASN
+5603 ITATVAIPAPMY
-5615 LDETYGTYWATD
+5615 LEETYADSSTIYWATD
-5627 GIYNVNSG
+5627 GRYNINSG
-5635 GSISMA
+5635 LSVTMT

-5647 VHTFAS
+5647 VHTFKS
-5653 PVTPSSVVWA
+5653 PVTPSSVVWVH
-5663 GNDNG
+5663 NT

-5687 RVLDDSVIPKRYPPI
+5687 RVLGDSVIPKRYPPI

-5719 DLGENLGVRSA
+5719 DLGENLGV
-5730 NSGPI
+5730 
-5735 VMDLFVSNQSHGNGA
+5735 
-5750 YELRVDGDQQ
+5750 
-5760 PGHLTKSSPAKL
+5760 
-5772 FDHLDMRNET
+5772 
-5782 AAVLYSNSKVIEYTT
+5782 
-5797 TNLVVSPEMRHYSVT
+5797 
-5812 LRLPEFTYLLWYEL
+5812 
-5826 HPPIKDRARYAPRSW
+5826 RSW

-5928 VREDDLHSNVPLSV
+5928 LGDRPYLPNAPLSV

-6085 EEFDLHPVGTH
+6085 EKFDLHPAGTH

-6188 LVLDLLEPANS
+6188 LVLDLLEPASS

-6229 IELTLADHALLKGV
+6229 IELTLADHALIKGV
-6243 EIFYHAVLDEE
+6243 EIFYHTVLDEE
-6254 LGHTSYLPFELA
+6254 AELTTYMPFELA

-6273 RLLLGPEDADLK
+6273 RLLLGPEDVDLM
-6285 RTVVYVSGEGSV
+6285 RTVVYVSGETAV
-6297 STTALRLEFGG
+6297 STTALRVEFGAEG
-6308 ASDDATTVALEG
+6308 AQATTVALEG
-6320 FRVYGPSPQ
+6320 FRVYGASPNAS
-6329 TPDRSPANYTRSAD
+6329 TPDRSFRNYTRTAD

-6463 ILPSHEAPTGDL
+6463 ILPSHEAPTGAL

-6670 YREHSCDP
+6670 YREHSCEP
-6678 SERLGSRFRITP
+6678 SERVGSRFHITP
-6690 EFDSFECDAFRRLD
+6690 EFASFECDAFRRLD
-6704 FSSSRFQCVHF
+6704 FSSNRFQCVHF

-6746 LDLVD
+6746 FDLVD

-6900 NVHAPPAPPAQRA
+6900 N
-6913 PPSAVDRFGGARMAT
+6913 
-6928 DPLLRVV
+6928 
-6935 SYQDATLLSDEGETI
+6935 DATLLSDEGETI

-7233 TGVLPDY
+7233 AGVLPDY

-7258 IIAGLYLKS
+7258 LIAGLYLKS
-7267 YVLESAAQLP
+7267 YVLESTAQLP
-7277 SNETLITGVPAAHA
+7277 TNETLITNVPAAHA

-7296 RLRTVI
+7296 RLRTVL
-7302 GSVDYLSGRLWT
+7302 GSVDYMSGRLSF
-7314 SSLPDLRP
+7314 SSLSPNLRR